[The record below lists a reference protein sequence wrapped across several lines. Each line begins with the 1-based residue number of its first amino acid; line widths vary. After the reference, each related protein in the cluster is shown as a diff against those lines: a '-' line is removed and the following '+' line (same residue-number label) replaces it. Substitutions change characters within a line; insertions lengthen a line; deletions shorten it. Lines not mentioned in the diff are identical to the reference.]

1 MLNFSMKY
9 WQMVRD
15 PSRLLTLPASQR
27 PYVMRALANFA
38 KFTGQYEEWQRG
50 LRANRISW
58 GGKTAAEVF
67 MAILE
72 EQGVE
77 EDADEW
83 LAEALAKLPRRYGL
97 VLVFQRLTGLRIQEA
112 CKAFTLLVQEN
123 EGYYDPTLMVL
134 RHFQYPQLFL
144 RKSKNVFISFVSPQ
158 LLEMVTNC
166 GEPVTKEGLHMV
178 MVRAHLRERTTTL
191 RKAFATQLRQAGIPR
206 ESIDL
211 IQGRIPRSVFSQH
224 YYRPALNAL
233 REEVLKTLAPLEG
246 RLLVPSS
253 THSPMNP

>member
-1 MLNFSMKY
+1 MLL
-9 WQMVRD
+9 D
-15 PSRLLTLPASQR
+15 PSRLLTLPANRR
-27 PYVMRALANFA
+27 PYVMRALANLA
-38 KFTGQYEEWQRG
+38 KFTGQYEGWQHG

-58 GGKTAAEVF
+58 GGRTAAEVF

-77 EDADEW
+77 EGADEW
-83 LAEALAKLPRRYGL
+83 LTEALAKLPRRYGF

-112 CKAFTLLVQEN
+112 CKALTLLVQKN
-123 EGYYDPTLMVL
+123 DGYYDSSLGGL
-134 RHFQYPQLFL
+134 RHFQFPQLFL
-144 RKSKNVFISFVSPQ
+144 RKSKNVFISFVSPR
-158 LLEMVTNC
+158 LLEVANLY
-166 GEPVTKEGLHMV
+166 GEPVTKEGLHMA

-211 IQGRIPRSVFSQH
+211 LQGRIPRSVFSQH

-233 REEVLKTLAPLEG
+233 REEVLKTLGPLEDQ
-246 RLLVPSS
+246 LLVSS
-253 THSPMNP
+253 RQWAAP